1 MSVTK
6 NNSGGLEKQVSRQA
20 RAAPLWRNRD
30 YMLLWSG
37 QVVSNMGSQVSQ
49 LAFPLFILLLTHSP
63 VQAGLA
69 GALRAL
75 PYLIFSLPA
84 GALIDRWDRK
94 RVMILC
100 DSGRA
105 LALGSIPVALAFGVL
120 TVAQLFVVSFVEGA
134 LFVFFNIAEVACLPR
149 VVLKEQLP
157 AANAQNLATDGITT
171 LVGPPLSGV
180 LYSLAYTLPFLAD
193 AISYVVSVISLFFIR
208 TKFQGERV
216 AARRSLWVE
225 IKEGLSWLW
234 HQPIIRFMAI
244 LTGGN
249 NLVSAGSVLV
259 IILLA
264 QHMHASP
271 FTIGLIFAIGG
282 IGGILGAAVAPSLQ
296 RRVSFGQAIIG
307 TSWLFGLLTFLY
319 VFAPNPLILGIIT
332 ALVFTCGPT
341 YNVVSVSY
349 RLMLIPDE
357 LQGRVNS
364 AFRLIA
370 FCGQPLGLAVTGVL
384 LETINAIPTV
394 LIMAT
399 GLTALAVMATLN
411 RHVRHAP
418 PITEL
423 QQT

>member
-1 MSVTK
+1 MHK
-6 NNSGGLEKQVSRQA
+6 PE
-20 RAAPLWRNRD
+20 RASLWRNRD

-37 QVVSNMGSQVSQ
+37 QIVSNMGSQVSQ
-49 LAFPLFILLLTHSP
+49 LAFPLFILLLTSSP

-105 LALGSIPVALAFGVL
+105 LALGSIPVAFAFGFL
-120 TVAQLFVVSFVEGA
+120 TVAQLFAVSFIEGT

-157 AANAQNLATDGITT
+157 RANAQNIATEGITT
-171 LVGPPLSGV
+171 LIGPPVSGV
-180 LYSLAYTLPFLAD
+180 LYSIAYSLPFLAD
-193 AISYVVSVISLFFIR
+193 AVSYLVSVLSLFFIR
-208 TKFQGERV
+208 TKFQGERL

-244 LTGGN
+244 LTGGI
-249 NLVSAGSVLV
+249 NLLGAGSILV
-259 IILLA
+259 IIVLA

-282 IGGILGAAVAPSLQ
+282 IGGIVGAIIAPTIQ

-307 TSWLFGLLTFLY
+307 SSWLTCLFTLLY
-319 VFAPNPLILGIIT
+319 IFAPNPLILGMIT
-332 ALVFTCGPT
+332 ALFFLTGPT

-349 RLMLIPDE
+349 RLTLIPDE

-370 FCGQPLGLAVTGVL
+370 FCGQPLGLAMTGIL
-384 LETINAIPTV
+384 LQSINAIPTL
-394 LIMAT
+394 LIMAA
-399 GLTALAVMATLN
+399 GLFVFALMATMN

-418 PITEL
+418 VIAEM

>member
-1 MSVTK
+1 
-6 NNSGGLEKQVSRQA
+6 
-20 RAAPLWRNRD
+20 
-30 YMLLWSG
+30 MLLWSG
-37 QVVSNMGSQVSQ
+37 QIVSNMGSQVSQ

-94 RVMILC
+94 RVMIFC
-100 DSGRA
+100 DTGRA
-105 LALGSIPVALAFGVL
+105 LALGSIPVSLTFGIL
-120 TVAQLFVVSFVEGA
+120 TVAQLFIVSFIEGA
-134 LFVFFNIAEVACLPR
+134 LFVFFNIAEIACLPR

-157 AANAQNLATDGITT
+157 AANAQNLATEGITT

-180 LYSLAYTLPFLAD
+180 LYSIAYTLPFLAD
-193 AISYVVSVISLFFIR
+193 AVSYIVSVLSLFFIK
-208 TKFQGERV
+208 TKFQGVRV

-249 NLVSAGSVLV
+249 NLLSAGFVLV
-259 IILLA
+259 IIVLA

-282 IGGILGAAVAPSLQ
+282 IGGIVGAIIAPPLQ
-296 RRVSFGQAIIG
+296 KRVSFGQAIIG
-307 TSWLFGLLTFLY
+307 TSWLFGLFTLLY
-319 VFAPNPLILGIIT
+319 IFASNLLILGIST
-332 ALVFTCGPT
+332 ALIFICGPT

-349 RLMLIPDE
+349 RLTLIPDE

-384 LETINAIPTV
+384 LQTINAVPTV
-394 LIMAT
+394 LIMAI
-399 GLTALAVMATLN
+399 GLLALALMATLN
-411 RHVRHAP
+411 RHVRKAP
-418 PITEL
+418 AVAEIQHT
-423 QQT
+423 